1 MLTYK
6 NEPVDVELLNID
18 KAYTNNGPLVLENY
32 SIHIPAGELVTVL
45 GPSGCGKTTTL
56 RLLAGFEAPTAGDI
70 RVGGESIVKTPASKR
85 NMGMVFQSYSLFP
98 NLSVTENIE
107 YGMEI
112 RKVDKAA
119 RAKRSAELLEMV
131 GLASFGDR
139 YPHQLSGGQQQ
150 RIALAR
156 ALAIEPRVLLLDE
169 PLSALDAAVRGNL
182 RDEIRRVQQE
192 LGTTTLFITHDQAEA
207 LVIADKV
214 AVMNKGKIEQYT
226 NPYELYTHPATSF
239 VARFIGTINEFLVP
253 ANWQINEPIPMERT
267 SDSDTD
273 TIFVRPENLRIEA
286 VDHSPAFVYNQRYM
300 GERTSVIIEHPD
312 AIGGTWTVSLSSQKA
327 ALFPVG
333 TPVALSLA
341 GEVAMRKT
349 TREVARV

>member
-112 RKVDKAA
+112 RNLDKVA
-119 RAKRSAELLEMV
+119 RAKRSTELLEMV

-226 NPYELYTHPATSF
+226 DPYELYTHPATPF

-253 ANWQINEPIPMERT
+253 ANWQTNEPIPMERT

-286 VDHSPAFVYNQRYM
+286 VEQSPAFVYNQRYM

-312 AIGGTWTVSLSSQKA
+312 AIGGSWTVSLSSQEA

-341 GEVAMRKT
+341 GEVAMRKN